1 METVKF
7 DYRRLRGRIRE
18 VFGTETEF
26 ARKLGIS
33 RTSMSQ
39 RMNNVSEFSSA
50 EILNASKLLK
60 IPAEDIPD
68 YFFTEKVQ
76 KLEP

>member
-18 VFGTETEF
+18 VFGTETKF
-26 ARKLGIS
+26 AKKLGIS

-39 RMNNVSEFSSA
+39 RMNNASEFSA
-50 EILNASKLLK
+50 TEILNASRLLE
-60 IPAEDIPD
+60 IPAADIPD
-68 YFFTEKVQ
+68 YFFSEEVQ
-76 KLEP
+76 KHEL